1 MLTLTIL
8 KLSKYNIG
16 MSTFVA
22 RDKDLFR
29 LESLWNKDEFNFVA
43 VYGRRRVGKTA
54 LIREFVKNKPHLYF
68 QATKDKQFNL
78 VNFSASIGK
87 TFFGSADIPPFT
99 SFASALSVFFTHLDK
114 STGFVLILD
123 EVSYLAESDD
133 TFLSV
138 LQSFVDNEFPSS
150 KLMLILCGSNST
162 FMEENVLGLKSPVY
176 GRRAFPMK
184 VIPFSLS
191 ETALMLP
198 SWTLE
203 EIAQAHTITGGI
215 PYYLSFLKEHE
226 NIREAIK
233 EEFFTP
239 GGRLLTE
246 ARLLLMME
254 LRAVDMYESILYL
267 IARGNNEVS
276 NISSKSGK
284 DKAVVS
290 QALANLARLGITKR
304 REPFEGVGV
313 ARGWNIEDG
322 YFLFFYKYVFPYISS
337 IEFDAG
343 DAAFNSAVSDIDTF
357 TGREMEKVFRRYI
370 LTSYIRPVSK
380 IAGIEFPNPKSK
392 QNEEIDL
399 VALIPPDAMLFGECK
414 WKRAKV
420 DISVYNLLQR
430 RAEMAYPKVKNKFY
444 SILSRS
450 GYEDNLIKL
459 ADTIDNLLL
468 LTPEDILRK
477 T

>member
-1 MLTLTIL
+1 MKELLKYASGVAIGIVVTLVILSFIKGCINYEINIIDTLMLIITTALTIAVVYL
-8 KLSKYNIG
+8 GNSLNKRD
-16 MSTFVA
+16 VA
-22 RDKDLFR
+22 RDIISKDLMELCDVYSR
-29 LESLWNKDEFNFVA
+29 NMSILEQLSKGEISLDDA
-43 VYGRRRVGKTA
+43 KTD
-54 LIREFVKNKPHLYF
+54 IRM
-68 QATKDKQFNL
+68 
-78 VNFSASIGK
+78 
-87 TFFGSADIPPFT
+87 TFHRGDVI
-99 SFASALSVFFTHLDK
+99 
-114 STGFVLILD
+114 
-123 EVSYLAESDD
+123 SD
-133 TFLSV
+133 
-138 LQSFVDNEFPSS
+138 
-150 KLMLILCGSNST
+150 MI
-162 FMEENVLGLKSPVY
+162 
-176 GRRAFPMK
+176 
-184 VIPFSLS
+184 
-191 ETALMLP
+191 
-198 SWTLE
+198 LE
-203 EIAQAHTITGGI
+203 EIKESFPKFMDDKNAIQNLATSYWKWLTDGDMQEANFVI
-215 PYYLSFLKEHE
+215 SQQFLKEHE

-313 ARGWNIEDG
+313 AKGWIIEDG

-468 LTPEDILRK
+468 LTPEVICTPFR
-477 T
+477 